1 MTQRIVSMRNQSRC
15 YFHRQH
21 MKIVLGNFD
30 EKLGRQNIFKMTIG
44 KESLHDGSND
54 NGVKIVNFGMLSF

>member
-1 MTQRIVSMRNQSRC
+1 
-15 YFHRQH
+15 